1 MVAAVIGMLYSYR
14 LGRRSESKLRGWL
27 AGAVLTVVM
36 AGVFNLATW
45 GGAHLYGDRSPAVA
59 DISAAFG
66 LTPGKEY
73 PLQVGGRTGGA
84 KVTATQAGDHFGYT
98 ATTGS
103 SVAVSFVHNGT
114 SWILNIPLEQ
124 ITFVQKPDVS
134 PTMSL
139 VLNDGDT
146 LGLGEKVAVHSGP
159 CRFVVESGYAACKR
173 HVTWRTVLART
184 TVRRGL
190 PTIVANHLDSAR
202 FIVTPAM
209 YQAILGGDKN
219 G

>member
-103 SVAVSFVHNGT
+103 SVALVEPSSSVTANLAVGDGVT
-114 SWILNIPLEQ
+114 ALAQLRR
-124 ITFVQKPDVS
+124 DVVGHRS
-134 PTMSL
+134 
-139 VLNDGDT
+139 GDQH
-146 LGLGEKVAVHSGP
+146 LLRRRDQLGE
-159 CRFVVESGYAACKR
+159 
-173 HVTWRTVLART
+173 
-184 TVRRGL
+184 
-190 PTIVANHLDSAR
+190 
-202 FIVTPAM
+202 
-209 YQAILGGDKN
+209 
-219 G
+219 